1 MSLRSLGRVTV
12 TTAGT
17 PKRATNGESDPSA
30 RYPAHAV
37 LFQRDL
43 NTETGNVYI
52 MDREDGD
59 PSTGVGVVAILAIPT
74 ENILPSFSATI
85 TYAPAGLNLADLW
98 IDSDVNGEGCQV
110 SAMRA

>member
-1 MSLRSLGRVTV
+1 MSLRAVGRITV
-12 TTAGT
+12 VTAGT
-17 PKRATNGESDPSA
+17 PVRATSLETDPTA
-30 RYPAHAV
+30 RYPAHAF
-37 LFQRDL
+37 LFQRDD

-59 PSTGVGVVAILAIPT
+59 PSTGVGVLAILAIPT